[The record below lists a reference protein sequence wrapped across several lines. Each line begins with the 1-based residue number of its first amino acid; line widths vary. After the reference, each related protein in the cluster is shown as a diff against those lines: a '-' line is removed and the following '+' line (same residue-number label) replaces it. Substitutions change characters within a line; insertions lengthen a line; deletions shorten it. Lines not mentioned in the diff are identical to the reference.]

1 MKRAAGCLMAA
12 VLSVATG
19 LAWPELK
26 ASAEDAPAAATA
38 GNHFEREVAPLLARR
53 CLGCHNPEEHKG
65 GLDLSSQ
72 ATAMAGGESG
82 VVLAPRDLEASDL
95 WQRVDSAEMPP
106 KKPLSAAEKSVLRKW
121 IADGAAWGS
130 GPIDRFR
137 FTSDVRAGYD
147 WWSLAPLRQ
156 VAVPKPVADAGWVRN
171 PIDAFVLARLQERSL
186 TPSPEPDRRTL
197 LRRLSVDLLGLP
209 PTPEEV
215 AEFVAD
221 TDPQAYE
228 KLVDRMLA
236 SPHYGEHW
244 ARHWLDVARFGESD
258 GFEYDVLRPRAW
270 LYRDWVISAL
280 NRDLPYDEFA
290 RLQIAGDVLHPAD
303 PDAVTATGFLVAG
316 ARDNLVP
323 AGEPMRLIMREDE
336 MEDMVGTVAQSF
348 LGLTVN
354 CARCHDHKFDPIR
367 HSEYYRLSSAL
378 AGVKHGER
386 ELPMPGPANLAQL
399 QQELTAAR
407 AAISAIDEPARLAIL
422 AERATAARTHSP
434 PQPIARWN
442 FAKGVQDELGGLE
455 VSLRGSA
462 RVDGD
467 GLHLDGKTAYALSPP
482 LERQLQSKTLEAWV
496 SLANVTQ
503 RGGAALSVQTLDGNQ
518 FDAIVFGETE
528 PSRWIAGS
536 DGFRRT
542 QRVDGPEEPATAD
555 EFVHVAIVYHDDGTI
570 VVYRNGQPY
579 GSSYQSSGP
588 LVFAAGSSQAVF
600 GLRQGPPGEGKLLAG
615 VVRRAQLYDRALS
628 AAEVAESAG
637 ANFQGVS
644 QSQILARLSPEQSA
658 RRTQLLAD
666 IASLDDR
673 IHPRPPRVFAV
684 KAQIPLVLHRLDRGN
699 PQAPREVVSPGG
711 VKAVSGPSADF
722 GLPADASDDERR
734 KALAQWITSQD
745 NPLFARVMANRVW
758 HYHFGSGIVETP
770 NDLGFNGGR
779 PSHGE
784 LLDWLAGEFIR
795 QGYNLKR
802 LHRTIVTSAVY
813 RQSSKPNRAALAI
826 DAGNRLLWRYPPR
839 RLDAETVR
847 DAVLMVSGQLTE
859 RGGGAGF
866 SDFNV
871 FNDRG
876 TQRYEPLDPEGP
888 QFNRRSIYRTW
899 ARGGRNP
906 LLDTFDCPDPS
917 ITSPQRGVTTTPLQA
932 LVLLNNSFL
941 LRMSDHFGARVAADA
956 GSKTG
961 DQVRRAYELAYGRA
975 PTAAETARVEP
986 FVEKHGLAALCRV
999 LLNSN
1004 EFLYCD

>member
-1 MKRAAGCLMAA
+1 
-12 VLSVATG
+12 
-19 LAWPELK
+19 
-26 ASAEDAPAAATA
+26 
-38 GNHFEREVAPLLARR
+38 
-53 CLGCHNPEEHKG
+53 
-65 GLDLSSQ
+65 
-72 ATAMAGGESG
+72 
-82 VVLAPRDLEASDL
+82 
-95 WQRVDSAEMPP
+95 
-106 KKPLSAAEKSVLRKW
+106 
-121 IADGAAWGS
+121 
-130 GPIDRFR
+130 
-137 FTSDVRAGYD
+137 
-147 WWSLAPLRQ
+147 
-156 VAVPKPVADAGWVRN
+156 
-171 PIDAFVLARLQERSL
+171 
-186 TPSPEPDRRTL
+186 
-197 LRRLSVDLLGLP
+197 
-209 PTPEEV
+209 
-215 AEFVAD
+215 
-221 TDPQAYE
+221 
-228 KLVDRMLA
+228 MLA

-270 LYRDWVISAL
+270 PYRDWVISAL

-323 AGEPMRLIMREDE
+323 AGEPLRLIMREDE
-336 MEDMVGTVAQSF
+336 LEDMVGTVAQSF

-367 HSEYYRLSSAL
+367 HSEYYRISSAL

-386 ELPMPGPANLAQL
+386 DLPIPAPTNLPELQKQL
-399 QQELTAAR
+399 VAAR
-407 AAISAIDEPARLAIL
+407 AELAAIDEPARSLIL
-422 AERATAARTHSP
+422 AERAAARATRSP
-434 PQPIARWN
+434 PQPIARWD
-442 FAKGVQDELGGLE
+442 FSKGVQDELGPLE
-455 VSLRGSA
+455 VALRGSA

-467 GLHLDGKTAYALSPP
+467 GLHLDGKTAFAHTPP
-482 LERQLQSKTLEAWV
+482 LDRPLQSKTLEAWV

-503 RGGAALSVQTLDGNQ
+503 RGGAAVSVQTLDGNQ

-528 PSRWIAGS
+528 PNRWIVGS
-536 DGFRRT
+536 DGYRRT
-542 QRVDGPEEPATAD
+542 QRIDGPEETAAAD
-555 EFVHVAIVYHDDGTI
+555 ELVHMAIVYQDDGTI

-579 GSSYQSSGP
+579 GGSYRTSGP
-588 LVFAAGSSQAVF
+588 VAFPAGNWQVVF
-600 GLRQGPPGEGKLLAG
+600 GLRHAPSSEGKLLAG

-637 ANFQGVS
+637 ANFLGVS
-644 QSQILARLSPEQSA
+644 QAQILARLSPQQSA

-666 IASLDDR
+666 IASIDSR

-684 KAQIPLVLHRLDRGN
+684 KPQIPLVLHRLDRGN

-711 VKAVSGPSADF
+711 VKAVAGVDADF
-722 GLPADASDDERR
+722 GLPPDASDEDRR
-734 KALAQWITSQD
+734 KALAHWITAKE
-745 NPLFARVMANRVW
+745 NPLFARVIVNRVW
-758 HYHFGSGIVETP
+758 HYHFGTGIVETP

-784 LLDWLAGEFIR
+784 LLDWLAGEFVR
-795 QGYNLKR
+795 HGFSLKW

-813 RQSSKPNRAALAI
+813 RQASKPVKAALAV
-826 DAGNRLLWRYPPR
+826 DAGNRMLWRYPPR

-847 DAVLMVSGQLTE
+847 DAVLLVSGQLTE
-859 RGGGAGF
+859 RGGGVGF

-917 ITSPQRGVTTTPLQA
+917 VTSPQRGVTTTPLQA
-932 LVLLNNSFL
+932 LVLMNNSFL
-941 LRMSDHFGARVAADA
+941 LRMSDHFGARVAAEA
-956 GSKTG
+956 GAKTG

-975 PTAAETARVEP
+975 PTPVEAARVEP
-986 FVEKHGLAALCRV
+986 FVEKHGLPALCRV